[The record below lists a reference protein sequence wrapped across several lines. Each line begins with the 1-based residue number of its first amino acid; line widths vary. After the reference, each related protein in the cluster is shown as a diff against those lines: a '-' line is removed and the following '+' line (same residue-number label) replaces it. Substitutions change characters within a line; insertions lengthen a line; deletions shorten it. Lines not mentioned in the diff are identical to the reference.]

1 VALRI
6 PAHAHIRKTVIDE
19 LAQMH
24 KALSDETRLRIVYL
38 LLAVGELCV
47 CDVETALGV
56 TQSRASRHLQTLKQA
71 RLVADRRD
79 KTWVYYRIPDT
90 LGDPARK
97 ALLALLE
104 AMHRNPSAQAD
115 ADRARELRKSPR
127 CGAPVNPRRLARTRR
142 RPDEARS

>member
-1 VALRI
+1 M
-6 PAHAHIRKTVIDE
+6 IDG

-24 KALSDETRLRIVYL
+24 KALSDATRLRILHL

-47 CDVETALGV
+47 CDVEAALGV

-79 KTWVYYRIPDT
+79 ATWVYYRIPDA
-90 LGDPARK
+90 LDDPSRK

-104 AMHRNPSAQAD
+104 AMGGDPGAQAD

-127 CGAPVNPRRLARTRR
+127 CGAPVNPRSLARGRR
-142 RPDEARS
+142 QSDEARS

>member
-1 VALRI
+1 M
-6 PAHAHIRKTVIDE
+6 IDD

-24 KALSDETRLRIVYL
+24 KALSDETRLRILYL

-47 CDVETALGV
+47 CDLETALGA

-79 KTWVYYRIPDT
+79 ATWVYYRIPND
-90 LGDPARK
+90 LGEPARRS
-97 ALLALLE
+97 LLALL
-104 AMHRNPSAQAD
+104 HSLGTDPGAQAD

-127 CGAPVNPRRLARTRR
+127 CGAPVSPRALARGRR
-142 RPDEARS
+142 KAAEARS